1 VIPENP
7 PRLYARRE
15 LRVRVLDA
23 LERIV
28 KQFRTREELYPLR
41 VPGEPVA
48 FDDVLEQ
55 ALGDGWRSFDPGA
68 LRSRTLL
75 HLGWDDGSTWE
86 LWVIVLPSGLK
97 LFCDSGEEESR
108 ILASGGKNLG
118 EESDRLLLQLLAESA
133 GRHFGIEMSGGA
145 PSRVRS
151 SIADRT
157 FLTDTFVDLF
167 EGSSVETHIREQFAG
182 GTREARGQDTSE
194 GRDFRGEVEAWL
206 GRALQ

>member
-1 VIPENP
+1 M
-7 PRLYARRE
+7 YARRE
-15 LRVRVLDA
+15 LRVRVLEA

-41 VPGEPVA
+41 VPVEPVA

-55 ALGDGWRSFDPGA
+55 ALGDGWRAFDPGA

-75 HLGWDDGSTWE
+75 HLDWDDGSAWE

-108 ILASGGKNLG
+108 ILASGGRNLG

-133 GRHFGIEMSGGA
+133 GSHFGIEMSGGA

-167 EGSSVETHIREQFAG
+167 EGTAVETSIRDQFSRG
-182 GTREARGQDTSE
+182 MTGTVHADTTD
-194 GRDFRGEVEAWL
+194 GRDFRDEVVAWL
-206 GRALQ
+206 DRVLA